1 MDDISVART
10 RTEAAT
16 EAALREAQTR
26 LRRQNEVLSDL
37 ARRQAIPGVD
47 FDQSVR
53 DLTDGAAHTL
63 AVARVSVWFFD
74 DRRETLRCVDLY
86 DLLTGEHTSGK
97 ELKVAA
103 YPDYFRALQTERTIT
118 AHDVHTDPRVR
129 GFAEYHHS
137 ARITALIDAP
147 IHHAGEVV
155 GVVCHEHL
163 DTSRSWSME
172 EETFAS
178 SIADLVSIGIEA
190 RERRAAQESLQHR
203 LKFETLIS
211 SISTQFVNVEAGELD
226 ADITAAMG
234 RVSEFVG
241 ADRAYLYS
249 YSEDGTIA
257 TVSHEWDDSAERR
270 RQFKP
275 VSFPVAAFPWT
286 FRTLCDSE
294 SLIIDTD
301 ALPPEAQAERVM
313 YEQAGNASVA
323 VIPLHYNRAPFGVLG
338 VGSGTRRTWSDESV
352 ALLRMTGEIFV
363 SAIQRHRSEE
373 ALRQSEQRHRLLFER
388 NLAGVY
394 RNTIDGRI
402 LECNEALARILGYD
416 SKEDLM
422 QHAASELYVNPG
434 DRGEFID
441 RIRRQRSMT
450 SVEICLRRKDGSLV
464 WLLESVHLLAGD
476 PEILEGTLIDI
487 TDRKMTEN
495 ALRDSERGYRLLIE
509 RMREGLAQVDNHN
522 VLQFVNDRFC
532 EMVGYGREELLGRQ
546 GDFLLASP
554 EDVELL
560 AEKMR
565 VRLQGIADQYEVRIR
580 RKDGSVIW
588 VEIGGAPVTDAQGVV
603 IGSLG
608 VHDDVTER
616 RLAEQALRD
625 SEARYRLMAENS
637 TDMIS
642 RTSSD
647 GTIIYASDASRRLL
661 GFEPAELV
669 GRTFYDFMYGP
680 DQNEIRDLTALINE
694 NRATTF
700 SFRMRRKDGN
710 LVWFETTSRSIRDPQ
725 TGKVGEIIGVSRDIS
740 ERKEAEEQVEF
751 QAYHD
756 ALTGLPNRR
765 LFRDRL
771 TVALAHARR
780 MRTPLAVMFLDLDRF
795 KEVNDTLGHSFGDEM
810 LKAVAT
816 RLQLTLREED
826 SIARMGGD
834 EFTVLLADLTSP
846 DDAATIAQKLIDAV
860 AQPMRIEE
868 REIFITTSI
877 GIALFPNDGDT
888 AELLLKNAD
897 HAMYRAK
904 DAGRGSVQL
913 FTPAMNSRAL
923 ERLSMENNLRHA
935 LERSELVLYY
945 QPQIDVKTRTVTGV
959 EALLR
964 WCPAGGE
971 MISPAT
977 FIPIAEETRLI
988 IPIGEWVV
996 RQACLQARHW
1006 QEHGHPGLRV
1016 AVNLSPRQFQQADLP
1031 SMIASALADSG
1042 LAASDLEL
1050 EITES
1055 TAMQNTERTIA
1066 ILRRLREMG
1075 VCIAIDDFGTGH
1087 SSLNYLRSFPIDT
1100 VKIDQG
1106 FVRGIENSEADRA
1119 IVSAVIGMARGLR
1132 LRVVAEGVETE
1143 PQFAFLAQ
1151 QGCEEVQGYL
1161 FGRPSPTLA
1170 ARAEG

>member
-1 MDDISVART
+1 MADIPVART

-16 EAALREAQTR
+16 EAALRETETR
-26 LRRQNEVLSDL
+26 LRRQNEVLADL
-37 ARRQAIPGVD
+37 ARHQATPGVD
-47 FDQSVR
+47 FDQALH
-53 DLTDGAAHTL
+53 DLVDAAAHTL

-74 DRRETLRCVDLY
+74 DRRQKLRCADLY
-86 DLLTGEHTSGK
+86 DLSSGQHSSGQ
-97 ELKVAA
+97 ELEAAA
-103 YPDYFRALQTERTIT
+103 YPDYFQALQNERTIST
-118 AHDVHTDPRVR
+118 SDVSHDPRVR
-129 GFAEYHHS
+129 GFDEYHS
-137 ARITALIDAP
+137 RAGITALIDAP

-155 GVVCHEHL
+155 GVVCHEHVG
-163 DTSRSWSME
+163 SPRSWSVE

-190 RERRAAQESLQHR
+190 RERRMAQEALQRR

-211 SISTQFVNVEAGELD
+211 SISTQFVNVEPGQLD
-226 ADITAAMG
+226 PDITAAMG

-249 YSEDGTIA
+249 FSEDGTTA
-257 TVSHEWDDSAERR
+257 TISHQWDASAERR
-270 RQFKP
+270 RNFQP
-275 VSFPVAAFPWT
+275 VSFPVAMFPWT
-286 FRTLCDSE
+286 FRALREEE

-301 ALPPEAQAERVM
+301 TLPPEAQPERVL
-313 YEQAGNASVA
+313 YEQAGNVSV
-323 VIPLHYNRAPFGVLG
+323 VVVPLLFNRVPFGVLG
-338 VGSGTRRTWSDESV
+338 VGAGTKRVWSDESV

-363 SAIQRHRSEE
+363 SAIQRHRSE
-373 ALRQSEQRHRLLFER
+373 AAIRQSEQRHRLLFER

-394 RNTIDGRI
+394 RNTIDGRV
-402 LECNEALARILGYD
+402 LECNDALARMLGYD
-416 SKEDLM
+416 SREDLM
-422 QHAASELYVNPG
+422 RHPASDLYVDSG
-434 DRGEFID
+434 GRARFVEQIREL
-441 RIRRQRSMT
+441 RIMT
-450 SVEICLRRKDGSLV
+450 NVEICLRRKDGSTV
-464 WLLESVHLLAGD
+464 WLLESVHLLPGE

-487 TDRKMTEN
+487 TDRKMAET
-495 ALRDSERGYRLLIE
+495 ALRESERRYRLLVE
-509 RMREGLAQVDNHN
+509 RMREGLAQVDNQG
-522 VLQFVNDRFC
+522 VVQFVNDRYC
-532 EMVGYGREELLGRQ
+532 QMVGYEREELLGKNA
-546 GDFLLASP
+546 DFLLASP
-554 EDVELL
+554 EDAAIV
-560 AEKMR
+560 AAKTQS
-565 VRLQGIADQYEVRIR
+565 RLQGIIDQYEVRIR

-588 VEIGGAPVTDAQGVV
+588 VEIGGAPVTDAEGVV
-603 IGSLG
+603 VGSIG
-608 VHDDVTER
+608 VHNDVTER
-616 RLAEQALRD
+616 RRAEQALRE

-642 RTSSD
+642 RISFD
-647 GTIIYASDASRRLL
+647 GTILYASDASRRLL
-661 GFEPAELV
+661 GYEPAEME
-669 GRTFYDFMYGP
+669 GRTFYEFMYGP
-680 DQNEIRDLTALINE
+680 DRTEIRDLTALINE
-694 NRATTF
+694 NRPTTF
-700 SFRMRRKDGN
+700 SFRMIRRDGSV
-710 LVWFETTSRSIRDPQ
+710 VWFETTSRSVRDP
-725 TGKVGEIIGVSRDIS
+725 GSGNVEEIIGVSRDIS
-740 ERKEAEEQVEF
+740 ERKRAEEQIEF

-810 LKAVAT
+810 LKSVAM
-816 RLQLTLREED
+816 RLQAALREED

-834 EFTVLLADLTSP
+834 EFTVLLADLGST
-846 DDAATIAQKLIDAV
+846 DDAATIAQKLIEAV
-860 AQPMRIEE
+860 AQPMRIDE

-877 GIALFPNDGDT
+877 GIALFPSDGDT

-904 DAGRGSVQL
+904 DAGRSSVQL

-923 ERLSMENNLRHA
+923 DRLSMENSLRHA
-935 LERSELVLYY
+935 LERSEFALHY
-945 QPQIDVKTRTVTGV
+945 QPQIDVKTRRITGV

-964 WCPAGGE
+964 WAPAGGA
-971 MISPAT
+971 MVSPAT

-988 IPIGEWVV
+988 LPIGEWVV
-996 RQACLQARHW
+996 REACRQARSW
-1006 QEHGHPGLRV
+1006 QLAGHPALRV

-1031 SMIASALADSG
+1031 STISSALEDSG
-1042 LAASDLEL
+1042 LPASDLEL

-1100 VKIDQG
+1100 VKIDQE
-1106 FVRGIENSEADRA
+1106 FVRGIEESEADRA

-1143 PQFAFLAQ
+1143 PQLAFLTQ
-1151 QGCEEVQGYL
+1151 EGCDEVQGYL
-1161 FGRPSPTLA
+1161 FGRPAPELP
-1170 ARAEG
+1170 ARV